1 RSPTLFLIARSTT
14 GLDSLSGCAGYFAE
28 RKRLSPDKWGNR
40 KLESIWTILRLPDG
54 RHYTI
59 YRTDMHRITEQ
70 SDVES
75 GSRLAFNANDYATSI
90 CWFFIRTV
98 ARRNGPVDGPP
109 EC

>member
-1 RSPTLFLIARSTT
+1 MIRRPPRSTLFPYTTLFRSLFLIARSTT

-75 GSRLAFNANDYATSI
+75 GSRLAFNANDYEIGRAS
-90 CWFFIRTV
+90 CR
-98 ARRNGPVDGPP
+98 
-109 EC
+109 